1 MAAAYTEPRHAIKRA
16 RRYVLFAHRL
26 KIHGRAAL
34 VAMLCAA
41 CVLAA
46 RGRSDRSSYHWLA
59 RSPSKTE
66 NARQDQSTASTV
78 AKLTGRSQPV
88 TPRMTRTSKKTSA
101 TA

>member
-1 MAAAYTEPRHAIKRA
+1 MAAAYTERRDAIKRA
-16 RRYVLFAHRL
+16 RCYGLFVYRF

-34 VAMLCAA
+34 AATLCAA
-41 CVLAA
+41 CVLAV
-46 RGRSDRSSYHWLA
+46 RGRRDRSSYHWLA

-66 NARQDQSTASTV
+66 NARHAQSTASTV

-88 TPRMTRTSKKTSA
+88 TPRMTRTSKKTRA